1 MFENWF
7 GMTDEQAMWRV
18 QMHDDSQA
26 FAQLV
31 SRWETPIQRLCTRML
46 GDDHKAEDLT
56 QEAFAKI
63 YAKRKDFQHGSK
75 FSTFLW
81 RVATNLCLDELR
93 RVKRRREIQI
103 LPHTV
108 DSSETD
114 IWEELPSETPGP
126 DGSTVAE
133 EQAVAI
139 RRAVNDLPEHY
150 RSVIILRHYQDLK
163 FREIAQVLEVPE
175 GTVKSRMAE
184 ALTLLNQSLKKTLS
198 DEPSIRFGK
207 TGKAINATKLFSA
220 NLRSAVGPS
229 IQKEALV

>member
-18 QMHDDSQA
+18 QVQDDAQA
-26 FAQLV
+26 FAQLLN
-31 SRWETPIQRLCTRML
+31 RWEAPIQRLCTRML
-46 GDDHKAEDLT
+46 GDEHKAEDVT
-56 QEAFAKI
+56 QEAFARI

-93 RVKRRREIQI
+93 RVKRRKEIQI

-108 DSSETD
+108 DSSDTEV
-114 IWEELPSETPGP
+114 WEEFPADLPGP

-133 EQAVAI
+133 EQAAVV
-139 RRAVNDLPEHY
+139 RRAVNELPEHY

-163 FREIAQVLEVPE
+163 FREIAEVLDVPE

-184 ALTLLNQSLKKTLS
+184 ALSLLNQSLKKTLS
-198 DEPSIRFGK
+198 DEPIKHRVQK
-207 TGKAINATKLFSA
+207 
-220 NLRSAVGPS
+220 
-229 IQKEALV
+229 IQFLTPRPAQRTKEAVAL